1 MRTGLL
7 FFIFLRCTIYSFSQ
21 DKLYIHRKDRTT
33 LGVPVSL
40 IDSIYFNHTASV
52 INFSINGLT
61 DNHHVSDIDSLV
73 FGRNSDT
80 VDIHFSGS
88 EVSVL
93 NPLAYEGVNISV
105 NGCQVTVTSVISGI
119 QVNYRLSGSTTDG
132 MFRIFS
138 NYKSGIE
145 LNGANITNPSGP
157 AINIQSNKK
166 CTVTLTAGTTNSLT
180 DGMNYASSDED
191 RKGTL
196 FSEGQLVFTG
206 SGTLSVK
213 SISNH
218 AVCSDDHI
226 EIEDGNITV
235 AGAGKDGIHASDYF
249 RMSGG
254 SLNISA
260 TGDGIDCEKG
270 YIDIPGGNITLVCPS
285 DDVNGMV
292 SDSTMT
298 ISGGSLHITVSGL
311 RSKGVKAGR
320 QMTLGGGT
328 IQVEASG
335 GVYLQRSGA
344 GYDPAYCCA
353 IKSGGNISIA
363 GSNITIHS
371 TGIAGKGIS
380 GDHAI
385 TLTSGSVNI
394 SCTGNGNTYTNSS
407 GVVDSYN
414 ATCLTADGNIS
425 IPGGTL
431 ALTASGTGGKGITLN
446 GILKIG
452 DSGNSP
458 SVNITTSGTKFR
470 ESGSGQNI
478 EYNEPKAIRSDGEVE
493 ISNGNIVISSNDDA
507 IKSKTSVTFS
517 NAKVTISKCVEGIE
531 APNITVNS
539 GEISLTGTNDGFNA
553 TKGTGSEAN
562 DGSLLTFNG
571 GYVVTNISSG
581 DGLDSNG
588 NMIMTGGTVLVHG
601 PQSQPEVGMDFNGS
615 FLISGGLLV
624 VSGTNSNMT
633 EGPGTSSQQY
643 SVIAKTTTANSSLFH
658 AEDAGGNN
666 IITFKPV
673 RTYYSMIFSSPLLK
687 SGGTCKIYTGGSS
700 TGVLKDGMY
709 TGGTYSGG
717 TLKKS
722 FSITGKVTIVTF

>member
-7 FFIFLRCTIYSFSQ
+7 VLLFIGFSISVFSQ
-21 DKLYIHRKDRTT
+21 EKLYIHRKEHRT

-40 IDSIYFNHTASV
+40 VDSIFFNQAGSTV
-52 INFSINGLT
+52 NFSINGLSE
-61 DNHHVSDIDSLV
+61 NLLVSDIDSLV
-73 FGRNSDT
+73 FGNSSDT
-80 VDIHFSGS
+80 VEIHFDGS

-93 NPLAYEGVNISV
+93 NPLAYEGVTIAV
-105 NGCQVTVTSVISGI
+105 TGCQVTVTSVISGT
-119 QVNYRLSGSTTDG
+119 QVSYRLSGTTADG

-138 NYKSGIE
+138 NYKFGII
-145 LNGANITNPSGP
+145 LDGVQITNLSGP
-157 AINIQSNKK
+157 AINIQSKKK
-166 CTVTLTAGTTNSLT
+166 CTVTMTDGTTNVLT
-180 DGMNYASSDED
+180 DGMVYTPADED

-206 SGTLSVK
+206 RGTLSVK
-213 SISNH
+213 SLSNH

-226 EIEDGNITV
+226 EIENGNITV
-235 AGAGKDGIHASDYF
+235 TGAGKDGFHSSDYF

-254 SLNISA
+254 SLNINA

-270 YIDIPGGNITLVCPS
+270 YVDISGGKITLVCPS
-285 DDVNGMV
+285 DDVSGIV

-298 ISGGSLHITVSGL
+298 IAGGSLYITVSGL
-311 RSKGVKAGR
+311 RSKGIKAGR
-320 QMTLGGGT
+320 QIILSGGT
-328 IQVEASG
+328 IQVETSG

-353 IKSGGNISIA
+353 IKGGGDMEIA
-363 GSNITIHS
+363 GCSITIQS
-371 TGIAGKGIS
+371 TGTAGKGIS
-380 GDHAI
+380 GDKSI
-385 TLTSGSVNI
+385 SMTSGSVNI
-394 SCTGNGNTYTNSS
+394 SCTGNGNTYTNAS

-414 ATCLTADGNIS
+414 ATCMTSDRDIS
-425 IPGGTL
+425 ILGGILT
-431 ALTASGTGGKGITLN
+431 LTASGTGGKGITLD
-446 GILKIG
+446 GVLKIG
-452 DSGNSP
+452 DSSNSP

-470 ESGSGQNI
+470 ESGSGLNI
-478 EYNEPKAIRSDGEVE
+478 EYNEPKALRSDGAVE
-493 ISNGNIVISSNDDA
+493 ISNGNISVSSNDDA
-507 IKSKTSVTFS
+507 IKSKTSVTIS
-517 NAKVTISKCVEGIE
+517 NAKVTITKCVEGIE

-539 GEISLTGTNDGFNA
+539 GEVSLTGTNDGFNA
-553 TKGTGSEAN
+553 TKGNGSEAN

-571 GYVVTNISSG
+571 GYVVTNISTG

-658 AEDAGGNN
+658 VEDSGGNN

-673 RTYYSMIFSSPLLK
+673 RSYYSMIFSSSALK
-687 SGGTCKIYTGGSS
+687 NGSTYKILTGGSS
-700 TGVLKDGMY
+700 TGVLKDGLY

-717 TLKKS
+717 TLKKT
-722 FSITGKVTIVTF
+722 FSVTAKVTNVTF